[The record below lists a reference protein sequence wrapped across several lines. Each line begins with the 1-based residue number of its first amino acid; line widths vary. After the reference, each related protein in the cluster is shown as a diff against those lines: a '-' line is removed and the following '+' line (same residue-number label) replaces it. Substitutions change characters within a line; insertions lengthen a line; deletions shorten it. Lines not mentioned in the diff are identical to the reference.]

1 MKLVAALSL
10 CFLAC
15 TARALDTDDLLD
27 RVDTALSMAAF
38 QDNVRLRLS
47 GTIDLEGYHFQQP
60 APGLI
65 DSNIDN
71 LFNPRLTLFLD
82 AQIGSQVYVFVQS
95 RLDRGFDPSDH
106 GAQVRLDEYALRF
119 TPWKDGRFTL
129 QVGKFATVV
138 GNWVPRHLPWENPF
152 INAPLVYENV
162 TAVSDKVAPRSAS
175 YFVYRF
181 QGEKYEFNPVIWG
194 PSYASG
200 VSVSGRLG
208 MFDYAGEMKNSS
220 LSSRPESWN
229 ITSIGFEY
237 PSFAARLGF
246 RPNQAW
252 NFGVSMADGVYLR
265 PEAEPTLPPGRNIG
279 DYRELVLGQDA
290 GFAWHHLQL
299 WAEVY
304 EARFEIPRV
313 GNADTLAYYFE
324 AKYKFTPQLFGALR
338 WNQQIFGSIDD
349 GRRAQSSLG
358 PGPCPHR
365 RCDWIPF
372 HLAHPAQVAI
382 QLSAR
387 NDGPARR
394 QPPAG
399 CAVHR
404 PLLEIERKLRKVT
417 RLLPLQYRFQREYG
431 LMVECCDFP
440 WLLAI
445 PPMRMLANP

>member
-1 MKLVAALSL
+1 MKLITALSL
-10 CFLAC
+10 SFLAC

-27 RVDTALSMAAF
+27 RVDAALSLAAF

-152 INAPLVYENV
+152 INAPLVYENI
-162 TAVSDKVAPRSAS
+162 TAVSDKSAPASPQDFVRSFEAAA
-175 YFVYRF
+175 
-181 QGEKYEFNPVIWG
+181 KYEFNPVIWG

-208 MFDYAGEMKNSS
+208 MFDYAGEMKNTS
-220 LSSRPESWN
+220 LSSRPESWSV
-229 ITSIGFEY
+229 TAIGFEH

-265 PEAEPTLPPGRNIG
+265 PEAEQTLPSGRDIG
-279 DYRELVLGQDA
+279 EYHEFVLGQDA
-290 GFAWHHLQL
+290 SFAWHHLQL

-304 EARFEIPRV
+304 EARFEVPRV
-313 GNADTLAYYFE
+313 GDADTLAYYFE

-338 WNQQIFGSIDD
+338 WNQQIFGSVDD
-349 GRRAQSSLG
+349 GRKGSLRWG
-358 PGPCPHR
+358 QDLGR
-365 RCDWIPF
+365 VD
-372 HLAHPAQVAI
+372 AAI
-382 QLSAR
+382 GYRFTSHTQL
-387 NDGPARR
+387 
-394 QPPAG
+394 
-399 CAVHR
+399 
-404 PLLEIERKLRKVT
+404 K
-417 RLLPLQYRFQREYG
+417 LQYSFQHETTG
-431 LMVECCDFP
+431 PHDDNH
-440 WLLAI
+440 LLAAQFTV
-445 PPMRMLANP
+445 RF